1 MNIRG
6 DILKID
12 TRDVIEE
19 LDKRLEHHKMIKN
32 EYEGNHCASVLIKE
46 QVFHIA
52 YLTELKDI
60 FISIENNLKEKQR
73 KYMCDAYSDLDNNVV
88 SEFDLE
94 CKQCGHKFLEKDA
107 YNWRINNRIVLCCP
121 NCKAPSLFSK
131 ED

>member
-19 LDKRLEHHKMIKN
+19 LDKRILKHKEIRD
-32 EYEGNHCASVLIKE
+32 ELQGYSGSLAKE
-46 QVFHIA
+46 QSFHIA

-60 FISIENNLKEKQR
+60 FISIENNLEEKQR
-73 KYMCDAYSDLDNNVV
+73 KYMCDAYPDLDNNVV

-121 NCKAPSLFSK
+121 NCKTPSIFAK
-131 ED
+131 EN